1 MKLSATSTLF
11 FVAISGAISAAEA
24 TGILLLADK
33 NVGDAGVDSLI
44 AALVSE
50 GHEVDVIFPEH
61 SLTPEALQDSGHTCV
76 IHLDGNS
83 WGISLSEAADVAL
96 VDMVQGGGG
105 YIAGQWMGYEHKIG
119 QASGA
124 LDDLVLLGYGDGSV
138 GGLCGTC
145 NRTLSAVP
153 AQSGHQLL
161 ASVPASFSFY
171 ADAFD
176 ATPLSIPHA
185 DQVTIMT
192 YGAAGGVGV
201 TTRPLG
207 DGHSVN
213 FAWAAGYAEN
223 SLTLQDLNVQ
233 QLYKNAV
240 NYACEPPSTSPS
252 TAPSDSPSMALSDS
266 PSKIPSAQ
274 PSTSPSTAP
283 SDSPSKIPS
292 AQPSTS
298 PSTAPSLSPSDSPS
312 MAPSDSP
319 SKIPSAPPSTS
330 PSTAPSDSPSMAPS
344 DSPSKIPSAQPST
357 SPSTAPSLSP
367 SDGPSMA
374 PSSIS
379 DRIEETCPCDPLPS
393 WKNHG
398 KYVKCVAH
406 LTDDLVELGALTE
419 AEKGAI
425 VSASAQSECGHKKS
439 KKTLLRG

>member
-1 MKLSATSTLF
+1 LILFVLLMPFVLDNVMSSKHLLTNAVRSCTMTTENSRSHHSINMKLSATSTLF
-11 FVAISGAISAAEA
+11 VVAISGAISTAEA

-33 NVGDAGVDSLI
+33 NIGDAGVDSLI

-83 WGISLSEAADVAL
+83 YGTSLSEAADVAL
-96 VDMVQGGGG
+96 VDMVQAGGG
-105 YIAGQWMGYEHKIG
+105 YITGQWMGYEHTSG
-119 QASGA
+119 GLASGA
-124 LDDLVLLGYGDGSV
+124 LDDLVLLGWGSTTV
-138 GGLCGTC
+138 GGNCGGCTP
-145 NRTLSAVP
+145 TLTAVP

-176 ATPLSIPHA
+176 ATPRSTPHA

-192 YGAAGGVGV
+192 YGTAGGVGV

-213 FAWAAGYAEN
+213 FAWAAGYVT

-240 NYACEPPSTSPS
+240 NYACE
-252 TAPSDSPSMALSDS
+252 L
-266 PSKIPSAQ
+266 PSA
-274 PSTSPSTAP
+274 
-283 SDSPSKIPS
+283 
-292 AQPSTS
+292 
-298 PSTAPSLSPSDSPS
+298 SPS
-312 MAPSDSP
+312 MAPSGS
-319 SKIPSAPPSTS
+319 
-330 PSTAPSDSPSMAPS
+330 
-344 DSPSKIPSAQPST
+344 
-357 SPSTAPSLSP
+357 
-367 SDGPSMA
+367 PSMA

-379 DRIEETCPCDPLPS
+379 DRIEETCPCDPLPD

-398 KYVKCVAH
+398 QYVKCVAH
-406 LTDDLVELGALTE
+406 LTEDLVELGAITE
-419 AEKGAI
+419 AEKDAI
-425 VSASAQSECGHKKS
+425 VSASAQSECGANK